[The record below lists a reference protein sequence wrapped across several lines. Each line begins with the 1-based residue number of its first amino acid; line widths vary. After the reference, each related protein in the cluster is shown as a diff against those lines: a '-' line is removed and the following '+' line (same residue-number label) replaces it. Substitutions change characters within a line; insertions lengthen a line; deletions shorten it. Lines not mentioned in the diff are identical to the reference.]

1 MKGSGADLRRRTGEK
16 KAGILVSLTRETSDA
31 RRNHD
36 ATHVIREGLTKATL
50 DLSCTMEWYTLCS
63 WVVQGYFVV
72 MFSEVQLETLA
83 EEGEPQGSSG
93 T

>member
-1 MKGSGADLRRRTGEK
+1 
-16 KAGILVSLTRETSDA
+16 
-31 RRNHD
+31 
-36 ATHVIREGLTKATL
+36 
-50 DLSCTMEWYTLCS
+50 MEWYTLCS

-83 EEGEPQGSSG
+83 EGGEPQGSSG